1 MKKKV
6 LFWWAR
12 FFAVSMSVFVLG
24 CSPDDLATVAQ
35 EAATQLQEE
44 PAPEAEVP
52 IADEQTPG
60 AVEFP
65 PTADWINTG
74 MPLSMEDLSG
84 RFVLLDF
91 WTYGCVN
98 CYHMIPQLNALHERY
113 DGRLVVVGVHSAK
126 FSHEGESENIRDA
139 VSRYDIRYPVIND
152 SEMIL
157 WSAYGVPGWPT
168 IVLIDPDG
176 TIVGGTVGEWP
187 FEPMAELLD
196 SVIAFELPDDPA
208 PLHGLHIASQP
219 LLPPTLLRFPDGLL
233 PDPQQGVVY
242 LADTGNHRVI
252 AAELATGLVQE
263 VYGSGVPGLVDAS
276 FAAGRFRSPRGLAR
290 IGSTLYVADTDNH
303 ALRAINLETG
313 ELATLFRGA
322 VTLPTGLRSPWGLAV
337 HNGLLYIANAGEHQI
352 WRYNPADGALAPFA
366 GSSTEGLSD
375 GALDAAEFAQPSGLA
390 VAGDTLYVADP
401 ESSSVRAVRLPA
413 SSADLLVTD
422 AEEAVRTLVGAG
434 LFEFGDRD
442 GPAEQARLMHASGV
456 AAVGEDVYVADT
468 YNGKLKLLRSGAL
481 STVLSELQEPSALAY
496 DGNELWLSDRN
507 NHRILRLH
515 PGEGLAR
522 QFELRLPGGAEQGL
536 LLAGRVDRNEGAIQ
550 VDVELPAGYRLNEGS
565 PNSVVARNLQGQSFS
580 FSLVD
585 GLEIPIESLI
595 ESRVIDPD
603 NTRQSIELQFW
614 LYYCREESPDICLF
628 DGASHTVVLELST
641 DPAEPLRLRRVVRL

>member
-1 MKKKV
+1 MP
-6 LFWWAR
+6 LR
-12 FFAVSMSVFVLG
+12 M
-24 CSPDDLATVAQ
+24 DDLR
-35 EAATQLQEE
+35 
-44 PAPEAEVP
+44 
-52 IADEQTPG
+52 
-60 AVEFP
+60 
-65 PTADWINTG
+65 
-74 MPLSMEDLSG
+74 G

-126 FSHEGESENIRDA
+126 FSHEGESENIREA

-157 WSAYGVPGWPT
+157 WSAYSVPGWPT
-168 IVLIDPDG
+168 IILIDPDG

-187 FEPMAELLD
+187 YEPMAELLD
-196 SVIAFELPDDPA
+196 SVIASELPEDPA
-208 PLHGLHIASQP
+208 PLQGLQIAAQP

-233 PDPQQGVVY
+233 PDPERGLVY

-252 AAELATGLVQE
+252 AAEIDSGLVQQ

-276 FAAGRFRSPRGLAR
+276 RAAGRFRSPRGLAR
-290 IGSTLYVADTDNH
+290 IGSTLYIADTDNH
-303 ALRAINLETG
+303 ALRAINLDTG

-322 VTLPTGLRSPWGLAV
+322 VTMPTGLRSPWGLAV

-352 WRYNPADGALAPFA
+352 WRYNPTDGALAPFA
-366 GSSTEGLSD
+366 GSSEEGLTD

-401 ESSSVRAVRLPA
+401 ESSSVRAVSLSA
-413 SSADLLVTD
+413 ASADGSGPDVET
-422 AEEAVRTLVGAG
+422 AVRTLVGSG
-434 LFEFGDRD
+434 LFEFGERD
-442 GPAEQARLMHASGV
+442 GPAEDALLMHASGV
-456 AAVGEDVYVADT
+456 AAVGDDVYIADT
-468 YNGKLKLLRSGAL
+468 YNGRLKLLRDGVL
-481 STVLSELQEPSALAY
+481 STVPLRGLLEPSAIAY
-496 DGNELWLSDRN
+496 DGSELWLSDRN
-507 NHRILRLH
+507 NHRILRLR
-515 PGEGLAR
+515 PGDETAR
-522 QFELRLPGGAEQGL
+522 QFELQLPGGAEQGL
-536 LLAGRVDRNEGAIQ
+536 LLAGRVDRNEGAIR
-550 VDVELPAGYRLNEGS
+550 VDVELPVGYRLNAGS

-580 FSLVD
+580 FPLEE

-595 ESRVIDPD
+595 EARIIDPN
-603 NTRQSIELQFW
+603 NTRQSIELQLW

-628 DGASHTVVLELST
+628 DGASYTVALELST